1 MSRTHWPFTKLLGSQ
16 LGLRMPEFP
25 SLFKLKLS
33 RPLQKKFYIKAALM
47 SYSTESNN
55 NKKNKR
61 KYQKERHCSKPKH
74 HTDNKESIH

>member
-1 MSRTHWPFTKLLGSQ
+1 MLFVNVDVLSAGGKDEPDS
-16 LGLRMPEFP
+16 PEFP
-25 SLFKLKLS
+25 SLFQLKLS

-55 NKKNKR
+55 NKNNKR